1 MTRFIKLTG
10 TGSLMTATVTTEDA
24 LALLRRAAL
33 DKQPVSGLTH
43 RFYRY
48 PARFSPI
55 FARACIEAFSEPGD
69 LVLDPYMGGGT
80 TVVEAMVLGR
90 QAVGSDINSLSV
102 FVAQAKS
109 SRLKA
114 CGQIRVG
121 ISRRPWPPRS
131 LRQYCLQFRGN
142 SCLGQRASSL
152 PACR

>member
-1 MTRFIKLTG
+1 MTRFITLTG
-10 TGSLMTATVTTEDA
+10 TGSLITATVTTEDA

-55 FARACIEAFSEPGD
+55 FARACIEAFSKPGD

-80 TVVEAMVLGR
+80 TVVEAMALGR

-109 SRLKA
+109 SRLTQNERRA
-114 CGQIRVG
+114 IHRWATCPRRLNFDHLCRLNFDQGSGAVRLTVGCG
-121 ISRRPWPPRS
+121 
-131 LRQYCLQFRGN
+131 
-142 SCLGQRASSL
+142 
-152 PACR
+152 